1 MPHSL
6 TSMWNLKKKKKKKLK
21 PLINTENILVVLRD
35 RGWGLG

>member
-1 MPHSL
+1 MPNSL
-6 TSMWNLKKKKKKKLK
+6 TSMWNLKKKKLK